1 VIPPRADPHEEDTI
15 QMKRRNF
22 LKVAAGGGAAAAL
35 AAPAVAQSPK
45 LQWRMTSGFPRSLDT
60 LFGPAD
66 GFVKHVA
73 ELTGG
78 NFQIQVFPAG
88 EIVPTPQAAEAVGT
102 NTVEMAH
109 TCSYYYWGKDP
120 TFALGTAIPF
130 GLNARLMNSWL
141 YEGGGNEL
149 LNAFYAKQNL
159 YGMPAGNTGVQMGG
173 WWRKEINSLADLQ
186 GVKMR
191 IAGIAGR
198 VVEKLGVV
206 PQQIP
211 GGDIYPALERGTID
225 AAEWVGPY
233 DDEKL
238 GFNKVAPY
246 YYYPGFWEGGP
257 AIHNFVNL
265 QKWNELTP
273 AYQQV
278 LINASAYANTDMQ
291 AKYDAR
297 NPVALRSLIA
307 GGAVLK
313 AFPGDVIDAAYV
325 AAQEVYDEISAENA
339 DFKGVFDSVKA
350 FRNEGYLWW
359 QVAEYTYDTFMI
371 RNRTKG

>member
-1 VIPPRADPHEEDTI
+1 
-15 QMKRRNF
+15 MLRRNF
-22 LKVAAGGGAAAAL
+22 LKVAAGGGVAAATL
-35 AAPAVAQSPK
+35 AVPAIAQTQPK
-45 LQWRMTSGFPRSLDT
+45 LQWRLTSGFPRSLDALYGT
-60 LFGPAD
+60 GELFAEH
-66 GFVKHVA
+66 VKA
-73 ELTGG
+73 MTNG
-78 NFQIQVFPAG
+78 NFEIEVFPAG

-102 NTVEMAH
+102 ATVEMAH
-109 TCSYYYWGKDP
+109 TCSYYYVGKDP
-120 TFALGTAIPF
+120 TFALGTAVPF
-130 GLNARLMNSWL
+130 GLNARLMNAWL
-141 YEGGGNEL
+141 FEGGGNRL
-149 LNAFYAKQNL
+149 LNEFYAKHGL
-159 YGMPAGNTGVQMGG
+159 YGLPGGNTGVQMGG
-173 WWRKEINSLADLQ
+173 WWRKEIHGIADLQ

-191 IAGIAGR
+191 IAGIAGK

-257 AIHNFVNL
+257 CVHFYVNL
-265 QKWNELTP
+265 QKWNDLP
-273 AYQQV
+273 AEYQA
-278 LINASAYANTDMQ
+278 IITNAAAYANTDMI

-297 NPVALRSLIA
+297 NPTALRSLIG

-313 AFPGDVIDAAYV
+313 SFPPDVIDAAYT
-325 AAQEVYDEISAENA
+325 AAQEVYDEISATNA
-339 DFKGVFDSVKA
+339 DFKKIFDSVKT
-350 FRNEGYLWW
+350 FRSEGYLWY
-359 QVAEYTYDTFMI
+359 QVAEYSYDTFMI